1 MKVTVLD
8 CLKWF
13 HGGLV
18 NRIAV
23 FQEFNMLFLMLSTP
37 FKSAIVDPDPD
48 NTQLNALQ
56 SAAFEMIIKLKKKR
70 KEKKKH

>member
-13 HGGLV
+13 HGSLV

-37 FKSAIVDPDPD
+37 FKSAIVDPD
-48 NTQLNALQ
+48 
-56 SAAFEMIIKLKKKR
+56 MISTT
-70 KEKKKH
+70 HS